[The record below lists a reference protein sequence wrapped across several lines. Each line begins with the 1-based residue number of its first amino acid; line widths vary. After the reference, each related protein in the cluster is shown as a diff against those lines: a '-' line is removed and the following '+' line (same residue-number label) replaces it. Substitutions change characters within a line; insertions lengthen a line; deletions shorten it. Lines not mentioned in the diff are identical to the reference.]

1 MGRRVP
7 ASARRSQPNAN
18 HVRTKK
24 RKVLAN
30 TGCLARS
37 PSNMISDNHRAD
49 SKSQAR
55 DPDKGSRAEMIS
67 ETAESVGVAEPDVA
81 PRDTNADGEP
91 GNDVD
96 QEGDQNQEEDRG
108 CRLRNDDE
116 FDQRCDE
123 DQHRQTVIDQRGR

>member
-24 RKVLAN
+24 GRYWQTPA
-30 TGCLARS
+30 A
-37 PSNMISDNHRAD
+37 
-49 SKSQAR
+49 
-55 DPDKGSRAEMIS
+55 SRAALQTSYQTIIERTANRKRATPTRDRALKIS
-67 ETAESVGVAEPDVA
+67 KTAESVGVAEPDVA
-81 PRDTNADGEP
+81 PRNTNADGEP
-91 GNDVD
+91 GDDVD